1 MPGIPASGGIPP
13 KPPGGLPSPLTQ
25 GAPGLGPVSQPNA
38 NQGNIG
44 QAMTKIGA
52 AIKML
57 EEALPLVPMGN
68 ELHTEIL
75 NSAKALS
82 KHLKQGEEN
91 PALTSASI
99 QNMLK
104 SNAQSAP
111 MAAMA
116 RMFQPG
122 QGQAPATQPA
132 AA

>member
-1 MPGIPASGGIPP
+1 MPLPMP
-13 KPPGGLPSPLTQ
+13 KPAGGLPSPLTQ
-25 GAPGLGPVSQPNA
+25 GTPNLGAVSQPNA

-44 QAMTKIGA
+44 QAMSKITA

-75 NSAKALS
+75 KSAQSLS
-82 KHLKQGEEN
+82 KHMKQGEES

-111 MAAMA
+111 MNAMA

-122 QGQAPATQPA
+122 QGQPPATAQA
-132 AA
+132 A